1 MALRNKTTIALI
13 WQTLERSGV
22 QLVQF
27 GIQLFLAR
35 LLMPSDFGIVAILN
49 VFVSISNTLVNNGLS
64 TALIQKE
71 DPTREEFSSVFW
83 LSLIISIIAYL
94 IIFIASPLI
103 ASFYNNAQIIS
114 YLRILLLVV
123 PIGALGSIQSTI
135 LKKRLDL
142 RPSFIANL
150 IAIVIQGI
158 IGISLAFLGF
168 GSWALV
174 ISQISYQFTVT
185 LLLIIQ
191 VRWKP
196 SAKLSLRKIGPLFKF
211 SWKLSLGWLIGT
223 LYNDIFTLIIG
234 KSFSIQTLG
243 FYHKGQGLPNTFT
256 KTIQQI
262 TGGVLFSVLSRKQ
275 NNQKELLSNT
285 RSMLSFLALFLF
297 PIMLGFSAIA
307 EPFVVLVLT
316 EKWLPSVFFI
326 RMACI
331 SLMLSSYCTTNM
343 HSFNALGRT
352 DIFLKIEFIRR
363 SISVILVIFLSKV
376 GIEAVVWGIVGM
388 SIVSLL
394 INFIPN
400 IILLEYSIVDQFKDF
415 LPQLITSIIMWIC
428 VMSINILSLS
438 PLICI
443 FLQITIGVVV
453 YWGLNEVLRIPSYLT
468 IKKNLL
474 LYFQNK

>member
-1 MALRNKTTIALI
+1 MTSRNTTIKALV

-22 QLVQF
+22 QFVQF
-27 GIQLFLAR
+27 GIQLVLAR

-49 VFVSISNTLVNNGLS
+49 VFVSIANTMVNNGLA

-71 DPTREEFSSVFW
+71 NPTKEEFSSVFW
-83 LSLIISIIAYL
+83 LSLIISIITYL
-94 IIFIASPLI
+94 IVFIASPFI
-103 ASFYNNAQIIS
+103 ARFYHNAQIVS

-123 PIGALGSIQSTI
+123 PIGALGSIQNTI

-150 IAIVIQGI
+150 AAIIIQGI
-158 IGISLAFLGF
+158 VGIVLACLGF

-174 ISQISYQFTVT
+174 TSQICYQCTVT
-185 LLLIIQ
+185 LLLITQ
-191 VRWKP
+191 VQWKP
-196 SAKLSLRKIGPLFKF
+196 SGKLSLQKIIPLFKF

-223 LYNDIFTLIIG
+223 LYNDFFTLIIG

-243 FYHKGQGLPNTFT
+243 FYHKGQSLPNTFT
-256 KTIQQI
+256 RTIQQI
-262 TGGVLFSVLSRKQ
+262 TGGVLFSALSRKQ
-275 NNQKELLSNT
+275 NNRQVLLSNT
-285 RSMLSFLALFLF
+285 RSMLSLLALFLF

-307 EPFVVLVLT
+307 EPFVILVLT
-316 EKWLPSVFFI
+316 EKWLPSIFFI

-331 SLMLSSYCTTNM
+331 YLMLSSYCTTNM
-343 HSFNALGRT
+343 HSFNAIGRT
-352 DIFLKIEFIRR
+352 DVFLRIELIRR
-363 SISVILVIFLSKV
+363 SISVVLVLLLSKV
-376 GIEAVVWGIVGM
+376 GIEAVIWGIVGL

-400 IILLEYSIVDQFKDF
+400 IILLEYSIVDQIKDF
-415 LPQLITSIIMWIC
+415 LPQLINSIIMWIC
-428 VMSINILSLS
+428 VKSLVLLSLS
-438 PLICI
+438 PLVTII
-443 FLQITIGVVV
+443 LQITIGVVV